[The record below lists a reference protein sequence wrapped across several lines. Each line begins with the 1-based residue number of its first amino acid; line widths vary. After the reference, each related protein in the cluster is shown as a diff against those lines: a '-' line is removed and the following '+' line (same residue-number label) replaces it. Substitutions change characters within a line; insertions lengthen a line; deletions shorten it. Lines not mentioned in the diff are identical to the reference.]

1 MVTTFCIHWNFYHF
15 NIFLG
20 HYNINETMVQ
30 SEDDNIII
38 ELNDWN
44 EFSNLDVSTNHPEN
58 S

>member
-1 MVTTFCIHWNFYHF
+1 
-15 NIFLG
+15 
-20 HYNINETMVQ
+20 MVQ